1 MEQVQEKKKTSFMKN
16 VLMLMIAQFVVKLL
30 GFIYK
35 MVIVNIEGFGD
46 IGNGYYNTGYQ
57 IYSLLLTI
65 SSVGLPSVIA
75 KLVSERVAIGDHKG
89 ANRIFKVA
97 LKIFTTVGMIL
108 SLGLF
113 FGADAIARYIIN
125 VPDVKYT
132 LMVLAPA
139 IVMVSSSS
147 ILRGY
152 FAGLGNMKPT
162 SVSQVLEQFFNC
174 LLTIC
179 FVYAMIGK
187 DTAIM
192 AAAGNLSTTCAI
204 VISISYLIIFYKR
217 SKKEI
222 NIECNNQTVPME
234 NKTVRQ
240 LVKTILAISI
250 PMTIGSLI
258 SVVNA
263 AIDTVTVSN
272 CVQKVYQSIMQV
284 GKAEL
289 EAEAMRVVGIISKV
303 DTIIHLPLALNI
315 AFSTALV
322 PEISAA
328 IAKND
333 MERAKKRLSFSF
345 FATILIVAPCVVGL
359 MVLATPILQLIYPTA
374 SEGGMILAISS
385 LIILFVA
392 VNYVINGGLYGIGK
406 IYIPAIALLV
416 GGIVKF
422 ILNIVLISN
431 PNIYILGSPIS
442 SVVCQFVAVTICYVA
457 LKKHIKL
464 EHDIKNHVIKPVFSA
479 CVMGVIVWL
488 AYKLLLGYFGNSI
501 STIVSVIIGAV
512 IYVIMLILT
521 KTLTKEDFYM
531 IPYGTKIYK
540 VLVKLGIY
548 KEEVNN

>member
-1 MEQVQEKKKTSFMKN
+1 MEQVQKKKKTSFMKN
-16 VLMLMIAQFVVKLL
+16 VLMLMMAQFVVKLL

-97 LKIFTTVGMIL
+97 LKIFTTVGMVL

-113 FGADAIARYIIN
+113 FGADAIATYIIN

-139 IVMVSSSS
+139 IVMVSASS

-187 DTAIM
+187 DTAVM

-204 VISISYLIIFYKR
+204 IISISYLIIFYKK

-222 NIECNNQTVPME
+222 SIECNNQTVPME

-345 FATILIVAPCVVGL
+345 FATILIVAPCIIGL

-385 LIILFVA
+385 LIVLFVA

-442 SVVCQFVAVTICYVA
+442 SVVCQLVAVTICYVA

-479 CVMGVIVWL
+479 CVMGAVAWL
-488 AYKLLLGYFGNSI
+488 SYKLLSGYFGNSI
-501 STIVSVIIGAV
+501 STIVSVIIGAI
-512 IYVIMLILT
+512 IYAIMLILT

>member
-1 MEQVQEKKKTSFMKN
+1 MEQVQKKKKTSFMKN

>member
-1 MEQVQEKKKTSFMKN
+1 MEQVQKKKKTSFMKN

-132 LMVLAPA
+132 LMVLAPE

-392 VNYVINGGLYGIGK
+392 VNYVINGGVYGIGK
-406 IYIPAIALLV
+406 MYIPAIALLV

-442 SVVCQFVAVTICYVA
+442 SVVCQFVAGGS
-457 LKKHIKL
+457 L
-464 EHDIKNHVIKPVFSA
+464 SA
-479 CVMGVIVWL
+479 
-488 AYKLLLGYFGNSI
+488 
-501 STIVSVIIGAV
+501 
-512 IYVIMLILT
+512 
-521 KTLTKEDFYM
+521 
-531 IPYGTKIYK
+531 P
-540 VLVKLGIY
+540 
-548 KEEVNN
+548 

>member
-1 MEQVQEKKKTSFMKN
+1 MEQVQEKKKPSFMKN
-16 VLMLMIAQFVVKLL
+16 VLMLMVAQLVVKVL

-57 IYSLLLTI
+57 IYSLLLTL
-65 SSVGLPSVIA
+65 SSVGLPTVVS
-75 KLVSERVAIGDHKG
+75 KLVSERVAIGDYKG

-97 LKIFTTVGMIL
+97 LKIFTAVGMVL
-108 SLGLF
+108 SFGLF

-139 IVMVSSSS
+139 IVMVSASS

-174 LLTIC
+174 LLTIF

-192 AAAGNLSTTCAI
+192 AVAGNLSTTCAI
-204 VISISYLIIFYKR
+204 VISISYLIIFYKK

-222 NIECNNQTVPME
+222 SEECNKQTVPME
-234 NKTVRQ
+234 SKTVRE
-240 LVKTILAISI
+240 LIKTILAISI

-272 CVQKVYQSIMQV
+272 CVQKVYQTMVNV
-284 GKAEL
+284 GKTEL

-303 DTIIHLPLALNI
+303 DTIIHLPMALNI

-322 PEISAA
+322 PEISAS
-328 IAKND
+328 IAKGE

-345 FATILIVAPCVVGL
+345 FATILIIAPCVVGL
-359 MVLATPILQLIYPTA
+359 IALANPILELIYPTA
-374 SEGGMILAISS
+374 TEGGLILAISS
-385 LIILFVA
+385 FIVLFVA
-392 VNYVINGGLYGIGK
+392 INYVINGGLYGIGK
-406 IYIPAIALLV
+406 IYIPAIALLI

-431 PNIYILGSPIS
+431 PKIYILGSPIS
-442 SVVCQFVAVTICYVA
+442 SVICQLVAVTICYTA
-457 LKKHIKL
+457 LRKNIKM

-479 CVMGVIVWL
+479 CIMGVGVWV
-488 AYKLLLGYFGNSI
+488 AYRLLISYLGNSV
-501 STIVSVIIGAV
+501 STILSVILGV
-512 IYVIMLILT
+512 IIYAMMLIIT
-521 KTLTKEDFYM
+521 KTLTKEDWYM

-540 VLVKLGIY
+540 ILTKLGIY
-548 KEEVNN
+548 KEEVKD